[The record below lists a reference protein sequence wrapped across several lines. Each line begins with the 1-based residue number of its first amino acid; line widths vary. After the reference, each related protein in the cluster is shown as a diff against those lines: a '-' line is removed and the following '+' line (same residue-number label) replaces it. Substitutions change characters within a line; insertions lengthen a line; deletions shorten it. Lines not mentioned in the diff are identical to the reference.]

1 MVVTTGRGF
10 YQRRAEQH
18 REFIR
23 DQLHDNLSGLYVDQK
38 LAKTYSERP
47 MADMNFK
54 PHKAFSTTLGSASYG
69 YTYSVEV
76 LKNSTVVAVGATKV
90 TLEEVEG
97 LAKQVLAV
105 S

>member
-18 REFIR
+18 REFKR
-23 DQLHDNLSGLYVDQK
+23 DQPHDNWSGFNADQE
-38 LAKTYSERP
+38 LAKTYSENP
-47 MADMNFK
+47 MADINFK

-76 LKNSTVVAVGATKV
+76 LKNSTVVAVGATNV
-90 TLEEVEG
+90 TLDKVEG
-97 LAKQVLAV
+97 LAKKVLAI